1 MELKEPH
8 GSALL
13 QCTDRGELFA
23 IQLRLHPLEAGWVA
37 ANAGPQLQAAFLD
50 LVRQADAALAEA
62 LHLPHRRRPYTLGML
77 QGFNT
82 LTPSQQTE
90 ALERG
95 QELAVH
101 PSQVYWLRLTVLDD
115 ALFDT
120 LNRVFLLKA
129 QELILRVGTTRF
141 AVSRIITRAED
152 MQEKRSW
159 VATSSFASLYQL
171 VCAQDAYH
179 FEFHTPTVFSLGNKS
194 WGKHLHLF
202 PEPAYVFES
211 IANQWENVAPQ
222 PLRLSV
228 HALTPHSIGQWCAE
242 HLVASH
248 YALTTSHLYAKKF
261 GQVGF
266 KGTITYE
273 VKGNR
278 TASEALWL
286 SLLARFAFF
295 SGVGYKTTMGMGQTR
310 CLSLPPVHSSTDLL
324 QEVPAV

>member
-1 MELKEPH
+1 MEQQERH
-8 GSALL
+8 GPDLL
-13 QCTDRGELFA
+13 QSTGRGELFA
-23 IQLRLHPLEAGWVA
+23 LQLRLHPLEAGWVV

-50 LVRQADAALAEA
+50 LVRQADPALAEA
-62 LHLPHRRRPYTLGML
+62 LHLPNRRRPYTLGLL

-82 LTPSQQTE
+82 LTASQQTE
-90 ALERG
+90 ALDRG

-101 PSQVYWLRLTVLDD
+101 PGQVYWLRLTVLND

-120 LNRVFLLKA
+120 FSRVLLLKA
-129 QELILRVGTTRF
+129 QELILRVGTASF
-141 AVSRIITRAED
+141 AVSRILTKAED
-152 MQEKRSW
+152 TQENRSW

-171 VCAQDAYH
+171 VRAQEAYRL
-179 FEFHTPTVFSLGNKS
+179 EFHTPTVFSLGNKS

-211 IANQWENVAPQ
+211 IANQWENFAPQ
-222 PLRLSV
+222 PLRLSM
-228 HALTPHSIGQWCAE
+228 HALTPHGIGQWCAE

-266 KGTITYE
+266 QGTITYE
-273 VKGNR
+273 VKGDR
-278 TASEALWL
+278 TTSEALWL
-286 SLLARFAFF
+286 SLFARFAFF

-310 CLSLPPVHSSTDLL
+310 CLSLPTVHAPTDLL
-324 QEVPAV
+324 QEAHLS